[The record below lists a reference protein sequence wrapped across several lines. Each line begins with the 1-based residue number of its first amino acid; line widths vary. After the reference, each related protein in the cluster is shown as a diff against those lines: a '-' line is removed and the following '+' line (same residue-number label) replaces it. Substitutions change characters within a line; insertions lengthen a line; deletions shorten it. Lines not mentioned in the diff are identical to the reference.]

1 MWASMYGGL
10 FCFLSLANSAPE
22 QNRTDIGGAGRYN
35 YDMHAA
41 APVSS
46 DFQALTDPYRRELLV
61 HSYRFLGSLDD
72 AEDALQEA
80 LLRAWRG
87 LDTLREQGALR
98 PWLYRIVTN
107 VSLDMLASRK
117 ARTMPV
123 LATPS
128 ADPHAP
134 LPAPAVTDPLWLEP
148 LPDDYL
154 AGQDPNPEAR
164 YELHESVSLA
174 FLAVLQQLPGRQR
187 AVLILRDVLGW
198 KAQEVADLLETSV
211 AAVNSALQR
220 ARSTMIEHR
229 LTPGSK
235 GLAASALASGTP
247 DAATAALLKRYVAAW
262 ETGDVSRLVDLLRA
276 DAILTM
282 PPLTAWY
289 DGRDAIVH
297 FLGSHL
303 FAGASDGRFR
313 ARFTRAN
320 DCPAMAVYQADAGGV
335 FRPAS
340 LQVLTLADGVIAR
353 ADCFLTEGEKLFS
366 RFKLPLTA

>member
-1 MWASMYGGL
+1 
-10 FCFLSLANSAPE
+10 
-22 QNRTDIGGAGRYN
+22 
-35 YDMHAA
+35 MHATVPA
-41 APVSS
+41 SR
-46 DFQALTDPYRRELLV
+46 DFQVLTDPYRRELLL

-123 LATPS
+123 LVAAS
-128 ADPHAP
+128 ADPYAP
-134 LPAPAVTDPLWLEP
+134 LPARAVTDPLWLEP
-148 LPDDYL
+148 LPDDYV
-154 AGQDPNPEAR
+154 AGQDPSPEAT

-229 LTPGSK
+229 LEPGS
-235 GLAASALASGTP
+235 GNYASAPASGTP
-247 DAATAALLKRYVAAW
+247 DAATVALLNRYVAAW
-262 ETGDVSRLVDLLRA
+262 ESGDVSRLVDLLHE
-276 DAILTM
+276 DAILSM

-289 DGRDAIVH
+289 DGRDAILR
-297 FLGSHL
+297 FLESQL
-303 FAGASDGRFR
+303 FAGASAGRFR
-313 ARFTRAN
+313 ARLTRAN
-320 DCPAMAVYQADAGGV
+320 ACPAMAVYQADAGGV

-353 ADCFLTEGEKLFS
+353 ADCFLTEGAKVFS
-366 RFKLPLTA
+366 RFNLPLTA